1 MNNKSYFG
9 KLKDG
14 REVVKYH
21 LKTDELEVNILNYGG
36 IITEIYQKDRNE
48 KKDNVVLGFDNIE
61 EYEEKSPH
69 FGCITGRI
77 AGRIANGNLEIDGI
91 KYKLPINNGP
101 NNIHGGLIG
110 LDKRIWDVKELEN
123 KNGIELSYTSP
134 HLEEGLPGK
143 VDFKVRY
150 IVEKNNLIIE
160 YTGETDRKTFI
171 NLTNHT
177 YFNLSGGKEK
187 ILNHKLKIDADYFME
202 LDKNSIPVKKKEV
215 TGSFDRRNGGDLLS
229 ISENEKDLKIVGGGL
244 DHPFILD
251 KKEDREIILVDD
263 KSGRK
268 LEVETSEPVVVVY
281 SGNFLKDE
289 GVLSTGAKSEK
300 YMGICLETQDHPDA
314 PNQEDT
320 TTRWTTPEKK
330 YKAWTKYSFSSE

>member
-14 REVVKYH
+14 REVFKYH

-36 IITEIYQKDRNE
+36 IITEIYQKDRNG
-48 KKDNVVLGFDNIE
+48 KKENIVLGFDNIE

-77 AGRIANGNLEIDGI
+77 AGRVASGNLEIDGI

-110 LDKRIWDVKELEN
+110 LDKRIWDVKELED

-150 IVEKNNLIIE
+150 ILEKNNLIIE
-160 YTGETDRKTFI
+160 YIGEADRKTFI

-215 TGSFDRRNGGDLLS
+215 TGSFDRRNGGNLFN

-251 KKEDREIILVDD
+251 KKEDREIILIDD

-289 GVLSTGAKSEK
+289 GILSIGAKSEK
-300 YMGICLETQDHPDA
+300 YMGICLETQDYPDA
-314 PNQEDT
+314 PNQESI
-320 TTRWTTPEKK
+320 TTRWTTPEKN